1 MGTKIIQDAE
11 GVKMVADTPQIYQLI
26 GKAIGMIGAIGK
38 DKKNQQQG
46 FMYRGIDQVYNALN
60 PVLSDL
66 GLFFCPE
73 VVDMKREE
81 RVNKNG
87 TMLAFT
93 ILTVKYTVYA
103 PDGSF
108 VTMTVLGEG
117 MDSGDKGCNKA
128 MSIAYKYA
136 LFQLLCIPTEEMKD
150 PDAEVY
156 KDVLPAGYVAGMQMM
171 QQAQNP
177 VQSANVRPQNATQQV
192 SMSTVDR
199 MPAPQAQAAKP
210 AENEPKPE
218 NGETPGA
225 YIKRRLAEITPHM
238 MDGFNFVNARAS
250 LIAGG
255 VVEDVPSAVITMDQ
269 AKNLMDAIEKNF
281 RKEEKAG

>member
-1 MGTKIIQDAE
+1 MENKG
-11 GVKMVADTPQIYQLI
+11 MIYELI
-26 GKAIGMIGAIGK
+26 GKAIGMISPIGK

-60 PVLSDL
+60 PVLSEL

-73 VVDMKREE
+73 VVDMRREE

-128 MSIAYKYA
+128 MSIAMKYA
-136 LFQLLCIPTEEMKD
+136 CFQVFCIPTEEMVD
-150 PDAEVY
+150 PDQESHQVAPKAPAKPEYPPEFVTACKFAAGGSTLGRIFKENRPLFDSILKTGTPEEV
-156 KDVLPAGYVAGMQMM
+156 K
-171 QQAQNP
+171 QAQIILKYM
-177 VQSANVRPQNATQQV
+177 T
-192 SMSTVDR
+192 
-199 MPAPQAQAAKP
+199 
-210 AENEPKPE
+210 
-218 NGETPGA
+218 
-225 YIKRRLAEITPHM
+225 
-238 MDGFNFVNARAS
+238 
-250 LIAGG
+250 GG
-255 VVEDVPSAVITMDQ
+255 T
-269 AKNLMDAIEKNF
+269 L
-281 RKEEKAG
+281 

>member
-1 MGTKIIQDAE
+1 MANKIVQDAE
-11 GVKMVADTPQIYQLI
+11 GVKMVADVPQIYQLI

-136 LFQLLCIPTEEMKD
+136 LFQLLCIPTEEMRD
-150 PDAEVY
+150 PDADVY
-156 KDVLPAGYVAGMQMM
+156 KDVLPAGTAP
-171 QQAQNP
+171 QNP
-177 VQSANVRPQNATQQV
+177 VQSANVRPQNAAQQASV
-192 SMSTVDR
+192 ATVDR

-210 AENEPKPE
+210 AVNGPEPMP
-218 NGETPGA
+218 GELPGA

-269 AKNLMDAIEKNF
+269 AKNLMEAIEKNF

>member
-1 MGTKIIQDAE
+1 MENKG
-11 GVKMVADTPQIYQLI
+11 MIYELI
-26 GKAIGMIGAIGK
+26 GKAIGMISPIGK

-60 PVLSDL
+60 PVLSEL

-73 VVDMKREE
+73 VVDMRREE

-150 PDAEVY
+150 PDGEVY
-156 KDVLPAGYVAGMQMM
+156 KDVLPAGTAP
-171 QQAQNP
+171 QNP
-177 VQSANVRPQNATQQV
+177 VQGANVRPQNAAQHASV
-192 SMSTVDR
+192 AKADKI
-199 MPAPQAQAAKP
+199 PAPQAQAAKP
-210 AENEPKPE
+210 ASNEPE
-218 NGETPGA
+218 NETPGA
-225 YIKRRLAEITPHM
+225 YIKRRLAEIGPEM

-269 AKNLMDAIEKNF
+269 AKSLMDAIWKNF